1 MAPFSKNFV
10 KQKLQSNR
18 EKGGRGRSV
27 GAGLDFAVGLEFEA
41 GIEPGT
47 AESEV
52 PRLPLCHAAMPFSR
66 ATSYKSAE
74 KVKKV
79 IHIKLN

>member
-1 MAPFSKNFV
+1 M
-10 KQKLQSNR
+10 
-18 EKGGRGRSV
+18 
-27 GAGLDFAVGLEFEA
+27 GADFATGSDFAVVLEFEA